1 MGPDFHNYS
10 YHQLL
15 QSFRNLNRNKFPERL
30 DIILSEIEKKKP
42 SDIEIIKVDSGYRFL
57 KKDQI
62 PKPQG
67 KEHIQKVFSFE
78 TCSNSYFK
86 NFLKTSWIIIP
97 AGIAA
102 FYKTAIRNENLGIN
116 YVYAGVTI
124 FLFGFVYLYF
134 NYRSKGG
141 KVEFIFDDLHIT
153 EKRGKSKNIYSL
165 SELRN
170 IYSNDSKNNDNPID
184 LIELTFENN
193 RKLKFSSF
201 EPQFNEIRAY
211 LKVYLSN
218 RMNFEYYLDGNSI
231 I

>member
-10 YHQLL
+10 YQQLL
-15 QSFRNLNRNKFPERL
+15 QSFRNLNRKKFPERL
-30 DIILSEIEKKKP
+30 EVILAEIEKKKP
-42 SDIEIIKVDSGYRFL
+42 PNIEIVKVDSGYRFL
-57 KKDQI
+57 NKDQI
-62 PKPQG
+62 PKPLG
-67 KEHIQKVFSFE
+67 KDHNRKVFSFE
-78 TCSNSYFK
+78 TSSNSYLK

-102 FYKTAIRNENLGIN
+102 FYKTSIRNENLGTN
-116 YVYAGVTI
+116 YVYAGVTV

-134 NYRSKGG
+134 KHRSKGG

-153 EKRGKSKNIYSL
+153 EKRGKSNNIYSL

-170 IYSNDSKNNDNPID
+170 IYSNDSKNYDNPID

-201 EPQFNEIRAY
+201 EPRFNEIRIY
-211 LKVYLSN
+211 LKKYLAK
-218 RMNFEYYLDGNSI
+218 RMKYEYYLDGNSI